1 MVDFVANIRFMKEIL
16 ENWIE
21 LNRVDFSSLEKDSH
35 TVHHAAQFIA
45 YATKQLIDE
54 KKDDSHTAAYWIP
67 DKNMLAGHKIA
78 AADGDIVIGLNY
90 SELHLLITNESL
102 EIISQTE
109 TLGNTKKDLLEWMVV
124 ELKNHGLISSHL
136 DGKMHYDIPTH
147 ETERGEPFQLID
159 KKNLQELAHYRT
171 NGHMILNYF
180 SGRFASANEVLV
192 WPHHFDEGVYIP
204 VSFENESAIQS
215 IGLGLAVPDTYYD
228 NPYFYVTTWEKT
240 AREYE
245 HLPELRKA
253 GKWHTQEWTGQVL
266 EAKEIVGLRKE
277 AQAET
282 TIHFMENAIQ
292 NAMDLLNQ

>member
-1 MVDFVANIRFMKEIL
+1 MEEIL

-21 LNRVDFSSLEKDSH
+21 LHRGDFSSLAKDSH

-45 YATKQLIDE
+45 YAAKHLIDE

-67 DKNMLAGHKIA
+67 DKNMLAGHKIK
-78 AADGDIVIGLNY
+78 AADGDIVIALNY
-90 SELHLLITNESL
+90 PELQLLIINESL
-102 EIISQTE
+102 ETMSQKE
-109 TLGNTKKDLLEWMVV
+109 VLGNTKQDLLEWMAV
-124 ELKNHGLISSHL
+124 ELNNFGLITSHL

-147 ETERGEPFQLID
+147 ETEQGMPFQVVD
-159 KKNLQELAHYRT
+159 KKNLEELAHYQT
-171 NGHMILNYF
+171 NGHMVLSY
-180 SGRFASANEVLV
+180 FASKFATANEVMV

-204 VSFENESAIQS
+204 VSFENESVIQS

-228 NPYFYVTTWEKT
+228 NPYFYVITWEK
-240 AREYE
+240 AGMDYG

-253 GKWHTQEWTGQVL
+253 GKWHTQDWTGQVL

-292 NAMDLLNQ
+292 NAMDLLSQ